1 MITETSYMCPVFLTT
16 AIMSSVWDIWCSV
29 CFKNIISYEKSRVYP
44 GYRLIQHWRLLAS
57 CWTLE
62 GGLNIVWKV
71 MSVTAEFSTV
81 TKNMTHNNSKVGEQK
96 SGTKLQRD
104 LLVS

>member
-16 AIMSSVWDIWCSV
+16 AIMSSVWGIWCSV
-29 CFKNIISYEKSRVYP
+29 CFKNIISHEINP